1 MFVILDQAEELFLY
15 DSDGFVEQFPEL
27 VNRRTCAVNVLL
39 SVRDDALSRLD
50 VFKAR
55 IPDVLGNYLR
65 LDRLSRD
72 AGRDAIVKPVQSWS
86 ALANGA
92 GAVEVEQALVE
103 AVLDEVGAGRID
115 PGLGGRGAAEDLA
128 GSGIETP
135 YLQLVMQRIWDEE
148 RAAGSRLLRLE
159 TFERLGGAHR
169 IVAEHLQGAIDA
181 LTARERDIAARLFN
195 HLVTPSG
202 TKVAHGVS
210 DLAEYAGVSVDELR
224 PVLARLTDGRIL
236 RTVARDERGEPRYEI
251 FHDVLAGAVLGWRT
265 QHDADRILEGERAE
279 ARRRHRRLGIVA
291 LAALVALAAMTAL
304 AAYAFTLRGEARASA
319 TDARASALQAHSATQ
334 LGTDRSSPCSS
345 PGRPRVFAQL
355 PQPRTP
361 FAARYGARTCEK
373 LRRSE
378 RRSQTSLPCRMAG
391 SRSRSTT
398 GGSSKRR
405 PGRPRDTRQ
414 RRFEGRSWLTDT
426 HALTLRGRQLTVLA
440 LEGADG
446 KRTIGVP
453 AGTRYA
459 TASPLGDRV
468 LVAGRRGASVLDS
481 NGLLLAN
488 LPHPAMVQR
497 AAFNPAGTL
506 VATAGA
512 DGDAR
517 VWRVSGKLL
526 HVLGG
531 HRGRV
536 FDVAFSRLSSFLV
549 TAGSDG
555 TARVWRPLA
564 GTEVATM
571 PGHGNFV
578 TRARFVANEDSLVT
592 TSADAIARTWKA
604 DVGSLRIAFAGHAGE
619 VGAAALVDRDRLVT
633 GGQDGTLRLWKAN
646 LASELQPA
654 PGRPAP
660 MPTIDPRATIEGD
673 TVQLRLDGRTVEL
686 KGHTGEVVTVE
697 VSADGS
703 RVVTASKDRTARV
716 WDAATGELLR
726 VLSGHSGAVFDASFS
741 PDGNWVVTAGP
752 TTAGVWLIETGE
764 RFYFL
769 RRHSPPLRAAAFE
782 TQTRI
787 VTGAADGV
795 KAYECEVCRAPPE
808 LVTLADERL
817 RGTGRVLTPTERARF
832 GL

>member
-1 MFVILDQAEELFLY
+1 MRTPFQANSATLLGT
-15 DSDGFVEQFPEL
+15 DPEL
-27 VNRRTCAVNVLL
+27 AMLL
-39 SVRDDALSRLD
+39 
-50 VFKAR
+50 
-55 IPDVLGNYLR
+55 
-65 LDRLSRD
+65 
-72 AGRDAIVKPVQSWS
+72 
-86 ALANGA
+86 
-92 GAVEVEQALVE
+92 
-103 AVLDEVGAGRID
+103 
-115 PGLGGRGAAEDLA
+115 
-128 GSGIETP
+128 
-135 YLQLVMQRIWDEE
+135 
-148 RAAGSRLLRLE
+148 
-159 TFERLGGAHR
+159 
-169 IVAEHLQGAIDA
+169 
-181 LTARERDIAARLFN
+181 AREAARLRPTAATEN
-195 HLVTPSG
+195 TLRRALWRSHLRE
-202 TKVAHGVS
+202 VAQIGAPIT
-210 DLAEYAGVSVDELR
+210 DLAPLPDGGLAVAVD
-224 PVLARLTDGRIL
+224 DGRIL
-236 RTVARDERGEPRYEI
+236 KRDAQG
-251 FHDVLAGAVLGWRT
+251 G
-265 QHDADRILEGERAE
+265 LET
-279 ARRRHRRLGIVA
+279 
-291 LAALVALAAMTAL
+291 LVS
-304 AAYAFTLRGEARASA
+304 G
-319 TDARASALQAHSATQ
+319 
-334 LGTDRSSPCSS
+334 
-345 PGRPRVFAQL
+345 
-355 PQPRTP
+355 
-361 FAARYGARTCEK
+361 
-373 LRRSE
+373 
-378 RRSQTSLPCRMAG
+378 G
-391 SRSRSTT
+391 SRAA
-398 GGSSKRR
+398 
-405 PGRPRDTRQ
+405 
-414 RRFEGRSWLTDT
+414 SWLTDT

-517 VWRVSGKLL
+517 VWRVSGTLL

-564 GTEVATM
+564 GTQVATM

-703 RVVTASKDRTARV
+703 RVVTASKDRTARI
-716 WDAATGELLR
+716 WDAATGGLLR

-787 VTGAADGV
+787 VTGAEDGV